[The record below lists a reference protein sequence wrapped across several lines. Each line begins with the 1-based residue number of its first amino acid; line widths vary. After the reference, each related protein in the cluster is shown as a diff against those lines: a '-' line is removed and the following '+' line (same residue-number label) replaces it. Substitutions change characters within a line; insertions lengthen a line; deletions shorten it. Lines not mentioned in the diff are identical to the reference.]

1 MNMEPITSTGGI
13 QAYLRSRLA
22 MLMLI
27 ACSDA
32 LVGVTERRVV
42 NSAIRKCV

>member
-1 MNMEPITSTGGI
+1 MEPITSTGGT

-32 LVGVTERRVV
+32 LLGVTERRVV
-42 NSAIRKCV
+42 KSTFRKRF